1 MKKRLCA
8 CLAMVLVLVS
18 LTACGSSLEVN
29 RNTIYVQKKGN
40 IIGASV
46 VDNFSKDYYDAEEL
60 ENYVEERV
68 DAYAA
73 QHGDKSAK
81 VDEFSVEEN
90 VAKLYIKYAG
100 YEDYAAL
107 NEVTLFVGTV
117 PQAMAAGYDFEEEF
131 LAVEDGKLGRS
142 AGKDEVISG
151 AEYKVVILSE
161 KIDVKVDGSIL
172 YASADYTSLAAK
184 DTVSITLPEDAPDG
198 AHLSLTY
205 VIYK

>member
-8 CLAMVLVLVS
+8 CLAIVLALVS
-18 LTACGSSLEVN
+18 LTACGSSLEVS

-60 ENYVEERV
+60 ENYVKERV

-73 QHGDKSAK
+73 EHGSKSAK
-81 VDEFSVEEN
+81 VDKFSVEEN

-107 NEVTLFVGTV
+107 NGVTLFAGTV

-131 LAVEDGKLGRS
+131 LAVEDGKLGR
-142 AGKDEVISG
+142 AADKDEVTSG
-151 AEYKVVILSE
+151 SEYKVVILSE
-161 KIDVKVDGSIL
+161 KVDVKVDGSIL
-172 YASADYTSLAAK
+172 YASADYTSLAAS
-184 DTVSITLPEDAPDG
+184 DTVSVTLPEDASD
-198 AHLSLTY
+198 AAQTSLTY
-205 VIYK
+205 IIYK